1 MAMLFHAVL
10 FTVVFGG
17 AVLYGIRR
25 VGFRAAW
32 QPRSHDG
39 ANYEFAIHEQKGRK
53 LGLLLRYAVPKGPRF
68 FVRRENWF
76 DRLGKRLRVAV
87 EPQLGSETFDERYYL
102 DCPDPER
109 LRELREQP
117 ELMKVLRGF
126 EARMSARRLSLHEI
140 RCIDGHFEVWLEGP
154 GAERTQLAEETALA
168 WLAPLLDALRAM
180 PPRADR
186 QTDSTV
192 VPRLV
197 FVAFWGIG
205 LIGGALVSQFFSE
218 RLLAPGALF
227 WASLPW
233 SLAALALALAWS
245 FRAIGPTARRHRV
258 LGACLLVG
266 IPGFALTGFLVAR
279 TLDLSLPQGPPEVF
293 PVTEARLGESY
304 RRKRGTVYHVAF
316 HTDDRRV
323 WGVSGLELSR
333 QEYDR
338 LRATWGADAERD
350 ATLLRYPG
358 ALGAPWVVVDV
369 VAAGGQGRSAAQ

>member
-1 MAMLFHAVL
+1 MAFLIQAVL
-10 FTVVFGG
+10 FTVVIGG
-17 AVLYGIRR
+17 AVLYGMRR

-32 QPRSHDG
+32 EPRTHDG
-39 ANYEFAIHEQKGRK
+39 AQYEFAIHEQKGRK

-87 EPQLGSETFDERYYL
+87 EPQIGSDSFDERYYL

-154 GAERTQLAEETALA
+154 GAERTALAEETALA

-180 PPRADR
+180 PARADK
-186 QTDSTV
+186 QADSTV
-192 VPRLV
+192 VPRFV
-197 FVAFWGIG
+197 FVGFWGMG
-205 LIGGALVSQFFSE
+205 LLGGALVSQFCSE
-218 RLLAPGALF
+218 RLIAPGALF

-233 SLAALALALAWS
+233 SMGALALALTLS

-279 TLDLSLPQGPPEVF
+279 ALDLSLPQGQPEVF
-293 PVTEARLGESY
+293 PVTKARLGESY
-304 RRKRGTVYHVAF
+304 QRKRGKVYRVAF

-323 WGVSGLELSR
+323 WVISPLELSSSDYER
-333 QEYDR
+333 M
-338 LRATWGADAERD
+338 RAAWGPNAERD

-358 ALGAPWVVVDV
+358 ALGAPWVVLDV
-369 VAAGGQGRSAAQ
+369 VAPSGQVPSVQ